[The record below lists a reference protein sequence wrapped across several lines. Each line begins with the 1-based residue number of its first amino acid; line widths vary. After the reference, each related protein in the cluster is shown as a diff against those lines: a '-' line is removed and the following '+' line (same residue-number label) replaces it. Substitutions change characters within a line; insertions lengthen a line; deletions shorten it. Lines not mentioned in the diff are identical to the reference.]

1 MIFYETKKK
10 TYKNT
15 RIRLRNIQMTEDR
28 NKNKTITNK
37 ASNKRAH
44 LTKQSKKEKVKLKI
58 TNKSTNPQRRKPVI

>member
-15 RIRLRNIQMTEDR
+15 RIRLRNIQMTEEI
-28 NKNKTITNK
+28 KQTITNK

-44 LTKQSKKEKVKLKI
+44 LTKQSKININE
-58 TNKSTNPQRRKPVI
+58 

>member
-28 NKNKTITNK
+28 SKNKTITNK
-37 ASNKRAH
+37 ASNKHAH

-58 TNKSTNPQRRKPVI
+58 TNKPTNLQRRKSVI